1 MPFILIYS
9 PESIPKSPSKSF
21 LKKLEIALIILS
33 KKFRSSSSS
42 GGGSVEDDDEFS
54 SALGVDDTSVDDCS
68 SLDEPLIVLV
78 DSVVDSVVDSLTDS
92 LEDSSGGS
100 GTGSG
105 VGSGSGTTIS
115 SI

>member
-42 GGGSVEDDDEFS
+42 GGGSVEDDDELS

-78 DSVVDSVVDSLTDS
+78 DSVVDSLTDS
-92 LEDSSGGS
+92 LEDSSGGG